1 MSDDP
6 KLSWQLPFGTTWRSQ
21 TAEAWTTRRV
31 TRGWH
36 KKLRMHSEHLEDR
49 VQAPGCKCEA
59 LSSNPS
65 TTKKKKGK
73 DGTGFIKI
81 TVLSIPTMLL
91 QDITISRLL
100 LRPPN
105 FCQTMSFPA
114 PNAPRPC
121 TRGGQGSGGT
131 PRGRAEVQTAT
142 AWALA
147 LRVVGGHQ

>member
-65 TTKKKKGK
+65 TTKKKKKEKMGLVSLK
-73 DGTGFIKI
+73 
-81 TVLSIPTMLL
+81 LL
-91 QDITISRLL
+91 CSLF
-100 LRPPN
+100 PPCCSKTSL
-105 FCQTMSFPA
+105 FLDYC
-114 PNAPRPC
+114 C
-121 TRGGQGSGGT
+121 
-131 PRGRAEVQTAT
+131 
-142 AWALA
+142 
-147 LRVVGGHQ
+147 GHQTSVRLCHFLPQTLRGHALEEVRAPGEPPEAELRSKPQQPGLWLSEW